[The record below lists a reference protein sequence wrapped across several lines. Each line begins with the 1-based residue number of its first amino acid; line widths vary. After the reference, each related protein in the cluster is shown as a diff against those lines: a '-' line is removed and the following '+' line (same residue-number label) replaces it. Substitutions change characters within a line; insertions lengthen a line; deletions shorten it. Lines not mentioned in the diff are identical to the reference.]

1 MQQTQIIEPIKKI
14 FKINDDTKHN
24 VCAYCRVSTDEFD
37 QKNSLTSQ
45 KMFFGGYFEKRG
57 NWNNVGI
64 FADEGISGT
73 SLEKRDEFNKM
84 ISLAQR
90 KKIDI
95 ILTKE
100 VSRFSRNVRDLLN
113 IVEELRKKEIYV
125 WFLSDDINTE
135 SSDYRERLVEAATT
149 AEKES
154 LRTSRRV
161 KWGQQQQMQRGVV
174 FGRREMFGYNIIK
187 NEQGVQNFEIVP
199 EEAEVIKDIF
209 KWFSEGDGTHIISRR
224 LEAKGIK
231 TKRFKNGWS
240 NTVIL
245 RILRNEK
252 YVGDL
257 AQGKTYT
264 PDPLTHKKKYNNG
277 EAQMVYITDHHPESA
292 IITRELWQK
301 VQTILKERVSSDKIK
316 VKYFNRY
323 WTSGKIFCGCCG
335 SRYISYN
342 KNQKNSTYKAWICF
356 ENHQHGQEKEVST
369 EGGETYKS
377 GCNNKRVNDKVL
389 KIALKDIITE
399 IIAPNK
405 YELCKEVSRVIDN
418 LDPYPDSSSQIKSL
432 KKKLASLKNE
442 LTVLTEKLISG
453 IVSDSI
459 YIAIKEDKESKIA
472 DIQDKISILKNSN
485 NYEISKNTLQNKY
498 ERLTKLLSMPDDKLG
513 EELFARISKKIVVY
527 PENILEIHLSFML
540 RPIYLRYKTVGRG
553 EDYNAI
559 FDVLSWEKF
568 LSIKSPQ

>member
-1 MQQTQIIEPIKKI
+1 MT
-14 FKINDDTKHN
+14 N
-24 VCAYCRVSTDEFD
+24 VVSYCRVSTDESD

-45 KMFFGGYFEKRG
+45 KMFFSRYFEKRS

-73 SLEKRDEFNKM
+73 SLHRRDEFNRM
-84 ISLAQR
+84 ISLASKR
-90 KKIDI
+90 KIDI

-113 IVEELRKKEIYV
+113 IVEELRKKKIYI

-135 SSDYRERLVEAATT
+135 SDDYRERLVEAATA

-161 KWGQQQQMQRGVV
+161 KWGQMQQMQRGVV
-174 FGRREMFGYNIIK
+174 FGRREMFGYNITR
-187 NEQGVQNFEIVP
+187 NEQGIQNFEIVP
-199 EEAEVIKDIF
+199 EEAEVIKEIF
-209 KWFSEGDGTHIISRR
+209 RWFADGDGTHIIARR

-277 EAQMVYITDHHPESA
+277 EAQMVYITDHHTESA
-292 IITRELWQK
+292 IIQRELWDK
-301 VQTILKERVSSDKIK
+301 VQAMLKENEPDDGIK
-316 VKYFNRY
+316 LKYSNRY

-335 SRYISYN
+335 SRYVSYN
-342 KNQKNSTYKAWICF
+342 KKQKNSSYKAWICF
-356 ENHQHGQEKEVST
+356 ENHQRGREKEVIN
-369 EGGETYKS
+369 ELGELYKT
-377 GCNNKRVNDKVL
+377 GCNNKRVNDRVL

-405 YELCKEVSRVIDN
+405 YKLCQEISMEMDN
-418 LDPYPDSSSQIKSL
+418 LDPSQDNSAKIKSL
-432 KKKLASLKNE
+432 EKKLTSLKNE
-442 LTVLTEKLISG
+442 LKVLTEKLISG
-453 IVSDSI
+453 IVSDDI
-459 YIAIKEDKESKIA
+459 YLSVKEDKESKIS
-472 DIQDKISILKNSN
+472 DLQNKISILKNSN
-485 NYEISKNTLQNKY
+485 NYEISKNALQNKY
-498 ERLTKLLSMPDDKLG
+498 EVLTKLLSMPDDEID
-513 EELFARISKKIVVY
+513 EELFARITKKIVVY
-527 PENILEIHLSFML
+527 PGNILQIHLSFML

-559 FDVLSWEKF
+559 FDVLSEEEMQT
-568 LSIKSPQ
+568 IIG

>member
-1 MQQTQIIEPIKKI
+1 MPQTQIIEPIKKVL
-14 FKINDDTKHN
+14 KIDDDEQHN
-24 VCAYCRVSTDEFD
+24 VCAYCRVSTDESD

-45 KMFFGGYFEKRG
+45 KMFFSRYFEKRS

-73 SLEKRDEFNKM
+73 SLHRRDEFNRM
-84 ISLAQR
+84 ISLASKR
-90 KKIDI
+90 KIDI

-113 IVEELRKKEIYV
+113 IVEELRKKKIYI

-135 SSDYRERLVEAATT
+135 SDDYRERLVEAATA

-161 KWGQQQQMQRGVV
+161 KWGQMQQMQRGVV
-174 FGRREMFGYNIIK
+174 FGRREMFGYNITR
-187 NEQGVQNFEIVP
+187 NEQGIQNFEIVP
-199 EEAEVIKDIF
+199 EEAEVIKEIF
-209 KWFSEGDGTHIISRR
+209 RWFADGDGTHIIARR

-277 EAQMVYITDHHPESA
+277 EAQMVYITDHHTESA
-292 IITRELWQK
+292 IIQRELWNK
-301 VQTILKERVSSDKIK
+301 VQAMLKENEPDDGIK
-316 VKYFNRY
+316 LKYSNRY

-342 KNQKNSTYKAWICF
+342 KKQKNSNYKAWICF
-356 ENHQHGQEKEVST
+356 ENHQRGQKKENINESGDV
-369 EGGETYKS
+369 YKT
-377 GCNNKRVNDKVL
+377 GCNNKRVCQ
-389 KIALKDIITE
+389 E
-399 IIAPNK
+399 ISM
-405 YELCKEVSRVIDN
+405 EMDN
-418 LDPYPDSSSQIKSL
+418 LDPSQDNSAKIKSL
-432 KKKLASLKNE
+432 EKKLTSLKNE
-442 LTVLTEKLISG
+442 LKVLTEKLISG
-453 IVSDSI
+453 IVSDDI
-459 YIAIKEDKESKIA
+459 YLSVKEDKESKIS
-472 DIQDKISILKNSN
+472 DLQNKISILKNSN
-485 NYEISKNTLQNKY
+485 NYEISKNALQNKY
-498 ERLTKLLSMPDDKLG
+498 EVLTKLLSMPDDEIN
-513 EELFARISKKIVVY
+513 EELFARITKKIVVY
-527 PENILEIHLSFML
+527 PGNILEIHLSFML

-559 FDVLSWEKF
+559 FDVLSEEEMQT
-568 LSIKSPQ
+568 IIG

>member
-1 MQQTQIIEPIKKI
+1 MPQTQIIEPIKKVL
-14 FKINDDTKHN
+14 KIDDDEQHN
-24 VCAYCRVSTDEFD
+24 VCAYCRVSTDESD

-45 KMFFGGYFEKRG
+45 KMFFSRYFEKRS

-73 SLEKRDEFNKM
+73 SLHRRDEFNRM
-84 ISLAQR
+84 ISLASKR
-90 KKIDI
+90 KIDI

-113 IVEELRKKEIYV
+113 IVEELRKKKIYI

-135 SSDYRERLVEAATT
+135 SDDYRERLVEAATA

-161 KWGQQQQMQRGVV
+161 KWGQMQQMQRGVV
-174 FGRREMFGYNIIK
+174 FGRREMFGYNITR
-187 NEQGVQNFEIVP
+187 NEQGIQNFEIVP
-199 EEAEVIKDIF
+199 EEAEVIKEIF
-209 KWFSEGDGTHIISRR
+209 RWFADGDGTHIIARR

-277 EAQMVYITDHHPESA
+277 EAQMVYITDHHTESA
-292 IITRELWQK
+292 IIQRELWDK
-301 VQTILKERVSSDKIK
+301 VQAMLKENEPDDGIK
-316 VKYFNRY
+316 LKYSNRY

-335 SRYISYN
+335 SRYVSYN
-342 KNQKNSTYKAWICF
+342 KKQKNSSYKAWICF
-356 ENHQHGQEKEVST
+356 ENHQRGREKEVIN
-369 EGGETYKS
+369 ELGELYKT
-377 GCNNKRVNDKVL
+377 GCNNKRVNDRVL

-405 YELCKEVSRVIDN
+405 YKLCQEISMEMDN
-418 LDPYPDSSSQIKSL
+418 LDPSQDNSAKIKSL
-432 KKKLASLKNE
+432 EKKLTSLKNE
-442 LTVLTEKLISG
+442 LKVLTEKLISG
-453 IVSDSI
+453 IVSDDI
-459 YIAIKEDKESKIA
+459 YLSVKEDKESKIS
-472 DIQDKISILKNSN
+472 DLQNKISILKNSN
-485 NYEISKNTLQNKY
+485 NYEISKNALQNKY
-498 ERLTKLLSMPDDKLG
+498 EVLTKLLSMPDDEID
-513 EELFARISKKIVVY
+513 EELFARITKKIVVY
-527 PENILEIHLSFML
+527 PGNILQIHLSFML

-559 FDVLSWEKF
+559 FDVLSEEEMQT
-568 LSIKSPQ
+568 IIG

>member
-1 MQQTQIIEPIKKI
+1 MPQTQIIEPIKKLL
-14 FKINDDTKHN
+14 KIDDDEKHN
-24 VCAYCRVSTDEFD
+24 VCAYCRVSTDETD

-45 KMFFGGYFEKRG
+45 KIFFSRYFEKRI

-73 SLEKRDEFNKM
+73 SLEKRNEFNRM
-84 ISLAQR
+84 ISLAHKR
-90 KKIDI
+90 KIDI

-113 IVEELRKKEIYV
+113 VVEDLRKKEIYI

-135 SSDYRERLVEAATT
+135 SSDYRERLVEAATA

-161 KWGQQQQMQRGVV
+161 KWGQMQQMQRGVV
-174 FGRREMFGYNIIK
+174 FGRREMFGYNITK
-187 NEQGVQNFEIVP
+187 NQQGIQSFEIIP

-209 KWFSEGDGTHIISRR
+209 KWFSEGDGTHIIARR

-264 PDPLTHKKKYNNG
+264 PDPLTHKKKYNTG
-277 EAQMVYITDHHPESA
+277 EAQMVYITDHHPESS
-292 IITRELWQK
+292 IIPRELWNK
-301 VQTILKERVSSDKIK
+301 VQAILKDNEPDGEIK
-316 VKYFNRY
+316 VKYSNRY
-323 WTSGKIFCGCCG
+323 WTSGKIFCGCCK

-342 KNQKNSTYKAWICF
+342 KKQKNSNYKAWICF
-356 ENHQHGQEKEVST
+356 ENHQRGQEKEVIN
-369 EGGETYKS
+369 ELGEVYKT
-377 GCNNKRVNDKVL
+377 GCNNKRVNDRVL

-399 IIAPNK
+399 IISQNK
-405 YELCKEVSRVIDN
+405 YELCREVSRAIYN
-418 LDPYPDSSSQIKSL
+418 LDPRQDNSAQIKIL
-432 KKKLASLKNE
+432 EKKLDSLKNE
-442 LTVLTEKLISG
+442 LKVLTEKLISG
-453 IVSDSI
+453 IVSDNI
-459 YIAIKEDKESKIA
+459 YLALKEDKESKIA
-472 DIQDKISILKNSN
+472 DIRNKISILKNSN
-485 NYEISKNTLQNKY
+485 NYEISKNALQSKY
-498 ERLTKLLSMPDDKLG
+498 EQLTKLLSTPDDEIG
-513 EELFARISKKIVVY
+513 EELFARITKKIVVY
-527 PENILEIHLSFML
+527 PGNILEIHLSFML

-553 EDYNAI
+553 KDYNAI
-559 FDVLSWEKF
+559 FDVFSEEEIRTVLQKR
-568 LSIKSPQ
+568 